1 MYNKLKKIR
10 NENKLTTREMADKLD
25 ISKPFYCQL
34 ENMTRRLNYDM
45 AIKISQIFSLKPD
58 DIFYE
63 DHINNNNQPIDE

>member
-10 NENKLTTREMADKLD
+10 NENNLSTRQMAEKLD

-34 ENMTRRLNYDM
+34 ENMTRRLNYEM
-45 AIKISQIFSLKPD
+45 GVKIARIFDLKPD

-63 DHINNNNQPIDE
+63 DHIKNMKNDKLS